1 MLAGLWNLKDSQN
14 PRQNRS
20 KNKLVRE
27 DAVTRAQR
35 SCSLLTAVMILFTIP
50 DKQISSLNSCHYQTV
65 TFFCSKLLFSTK
77 DVDND
82 LYVHVNCPVLLKGA
96 WWYHSCSWANLNG
109 LYRRGSYNTSYLP
122 HGVKWVTFRGQYYS
136 LKRTEMKLKPKP

>member
-1 MLAGLWNLKDSQN
+1 MLTGLWNLKDRQN

-27 DAVTRAQR
+27 NAVTRAQR
-35 SCSLLTAVMILFTIP
+35 SCSLLTAVTILFTIP

-82 LYVHVNCPVLLKGA
+82 LYVRVNCSVLLKGA

-109 LYRRGSYNTSYLP
+109 LYRRGAYKTDAAD
-122 HGVKWVTFRGQYYS
+122 GVKWVTFRGQFYS
-136 LKRTEMKLKPKP
+136 LKRTEMKLKRKP

>member
-14 PRQNRS
+14 TRQNRS

-27 DAVTRAQR
+27 NAVTRAQR
-35 SCSLLTAVMILFTIP
+35 SCSLLTAVTILFTIP

-96 WWYHSCSWANLNG
+96 WWYHSCSQANLNG
-109 LYRRGSYNTSYLP
+109 LYRRGTYKTYPSD
-122 HGVKWVTFRGQYYS
+122 GVKWVTFRGSYYS
-136 LKRTEMKLKPKP
+136 LKRTEMKLKRKP